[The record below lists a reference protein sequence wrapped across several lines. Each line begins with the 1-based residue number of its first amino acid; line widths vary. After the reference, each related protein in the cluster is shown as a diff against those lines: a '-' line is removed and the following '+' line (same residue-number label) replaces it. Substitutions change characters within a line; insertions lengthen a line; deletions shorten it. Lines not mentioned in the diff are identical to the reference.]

1 MREIKVNENEAG
13 QRLDKLL
20 TKYMNKAPK
29 SFFYKML
36 RKKNIVLNDK
46 KATGS
51 EQLVI
56 GDSIKLFLAEET
68 IQNFSE
74 VKVDYVKSQLD
85 VIFEDKHI
93 LLLNKSVDILSQKA
107 KATDISLV
115 EHVIS
120 YMLEKGELTKE
131 QLVSFRPSISNR
143 LDRNTT
149 GLIVAGKTLV
159 GLQTMAAVFKE
170 RSLHKYYHCLVLGKM
185 DKTRQIE
192 GFLSKNEVANKVMIH
207 DKEVSDSLPIKTA
220 YTPIRSNQNAT
231 LLEVKLIT
239 GRSHQ
244 IRAHLASIGHP
255 IIGDF
260 KYGNKKYNQEYQLKY
275 NLTHQL
281 LHSYRLEMPK
291 ITGELSYLS
300 EKEFIAPYPAL
311 FKKIVDSEIMK

>member
-1 MREIKVNENEAG
+1 MREIKIKENEAG

-29 SFFYKML
+29 SFLYKML

-46 KATGS
+46 KASGN
-51 EQLVI
+51 EKLVL
-56 GDSIKLFLAEET
+56 GDAVKLFLAEET

-74 VKVDYVKSQLD
+74 MKVEYICPQLN
-85 VIFEDKHI
+85 IIYEDKHI
-93 LLLNKSVDILSQKA
+93 LLLNKAAGVLSQKA
-107 KATDISLV
+107 KATDVSLV

-149 GLIVAGKTLV
+149 GMVIAGKTLV

-170 RSLHKYYHCLVLGKM
+170 RSIHKYYHCLVLGKM
-185 DKTRQIE
+185 DKARQIN
-192 GFLSKNEVANKVMIH
+192 GFLSKNEENNKVTIH
-207 DKEVSDSLPIKTA
+207 EQEMANSQPIQTA
-220 YTPIRSNQNAT
+220 YTPIASNRNIT
-231 LLEVKLIT
+231 LLEVELIT

-244 IRAHLASIGHP
+244 IRAHLASIGYP
-255 IIGDF
+255 IVGDA
-260 KYGNKKYNQEYQLKY
+260 KYGNKKQNKEYQVKY

-281 LHSYRLEMPK
+281 LHSYRLEMPEM
-291 ITGELSYLS
+291 TGELSDLS
-300 EKEFIAPYPAL
+300 RKEFVAPYPAL
-311 FKKIVDSEIMK
+311 FRKIVDSEIG